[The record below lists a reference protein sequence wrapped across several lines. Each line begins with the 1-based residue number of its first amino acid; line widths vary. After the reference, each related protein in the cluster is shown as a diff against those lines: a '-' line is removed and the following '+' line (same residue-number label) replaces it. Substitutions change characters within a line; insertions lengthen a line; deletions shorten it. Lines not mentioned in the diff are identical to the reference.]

1 MVNIMVEG
9 WVGLMCVSLE
19 RGVGGVDVREFGEGV
34 GGDTETSEIGY
45 CKTKKSCN
53 KMYVLLS

>member
-1 MVNIMVEG
+1 
-9 WVGLMCVSLE
+9 
-19 RGVGGVDVREFGEGV
+19 VGGVDVREFGEGV